1 MIFSFGYNYTL
12 FIIKNVLSFFEKKQY
27 LTKIILQTKKILLLK
42 KSADAKDVPNDT
54 SKNSDTG

>member
-1 MIFSFGYNYTL
+1 MFLEPGY
-12 FIIKNVLSFFEKKQY
+12 IRVKNVLFCFDNEQY
-27 LTKIILQTKKILLLK
+27 LTKIILQTKKKLLLK